1 VIRISYTTY
10 RGHAVSF
17 IDTPDMLSVRLR
29 DIARARGREASWEYV
44 K

>member
-10 RGHAVSF
+10 RGREVSF
-17 IDTPDMLSVRLR
+17 IDTPDMLDIRLR
-29 DIARARGREASWEYV
+29 DIARARGRDARWEFV